1 MAGII
6 RRLFLFQVQFLNML
20 SEIANKTEKRK
31 GFKIEIKKTGNK
43 ETVERHS
50 GTKVAGDELSCNFSG
65 ISNHPYPILNASDS
79 AIKVK
84 KELVKEL
91 IKIKNVNGFN
101 PKTFN
106 RTIRFD
112 TKQKVIQSINYFN
125 NKNGHK
131 L

>member
-43 ETVERHS
+43 ETVERS
-50 GTKVAGDELSCNFSG
+50 SGDELSCNFSG